1 MTRTSILVLVAGAL
15 LGASIPVQAH
25 HSFAGYYL
33 EKDTIEI
40 EGDVVQF
47 QYKNP
52 HSYLFVEAQDAFGQ
66 RHVYAAEWT
75 AVSRLEEDG
84 ITDKTLKP
92 GEHVRIWGSP
102 GRNVNEYR
110 IRLKR
115 IRFSNGRT
123 WGGNREAQRDQQ
135 DQREGR

>member
-1 MTRTSILVLVAGAL
+1 MTRTAIIALIAGGL
-15 LGASIPVQAH
+15 LAASVPARAH
-25 HSFAGYYL
+25 HSFAGYYI
-33 EKDTIEI
+33 EKDTVEI

-47 QYKNP
+47 QFKNP

-66 RHVYAAEWT
+66 RHVYSAEWT

-92 GEHVRIWGSP
+92 GERVRIWGSP

-115 IRFSNGRT
+115 IRFEDGRM
-123 WGGNREAQRDQQ
+123 WGGNREAQRDRQE
-135 DQREGR
+135 QR